1 MTLTEL
7 HLIDFSFVFFFPT
20 EVAVCQISTC
30 HKDQCNCQLE
40 GHSLY
45 VDLYNFI
52 NLFTLS
58 GVIMK
63 AVVTE
68 KKFCETVLLL

>member
-1 MTLTEL
+1 MTLTVL
-7 HLIDFSFVFFFPT
+7 HLIDFSFFFFPT

-30 HKDQCNCQLE
+30 HKDQYNYQLQ
-40 GHSLY
+40 GHCLY
-45 VDLYNFI
+45 VDLYDFI

-58 GVIMK
+58 GVITK

-68 KKFCETVLLL
+68 KKFCETLLLL